1 VKIEKSKW
9 QGFGGFSKFH
19 QKEVLDVL
27 TKIEGNRLTT
37 LVSLPI

>member
-9 QGFGGFSKFH
+9 QGFGGFCKFH

-27 TKIEGNRLTT
+27 TKIEGKADH
-37 LVSLPI
+37 SLPI